1 MSIRQWALAP
11 LALLLTMGVHAQTA
25 APAKSDAKADPKAEA
40 AAAAMERAKRMA
52 AGPMRVILE
61 ASKGKRVPAE
71 AVAAPAADSNSVR
84 TVATRA
90 AVVPEAAARAAPAA
104 QANAA
109 ETVPAPAA
117 AAPAP
122 APAPTANAVSTQIT
136 LNSES
141 LQGQSVANVPSI
153 ERAASAGAAVMPN
166 LPTAPM
172 VLPKV
177 ADALVKPKLINRV
190 DPELSQR
197 LLDDLGRNAVVSVD
211 LSLRAD
217 GSVAGVVFVTSVSTR
232 VQRAVA
238 AALEQWRFEP
248 LASDRVHRVEL
259 IFSGE

>member
-1 MSIRQWALAP
+1 VSIRQWALAP
-11 LALLLTMGVHAQTA
+11 LALLLTVGVHAQTA

-104 QANAA
+104 QVNAA

-122 APAPTANAVSTQIT
+122 APTANAVTTQIT

-141 LQGQSVANVPSI
+141 LQGQSVANVPSL
-153 ERAASAGAAVMPN
+153 ERAASAAAAVMPN
-166 LPTAPM
+166 LPAASM

-259 IFSGE
+259 IFNGE

>member
-90 AVVPEAAARAAPAA
+90 AVAPEAAARAAPAA
-104 QANAA
+104 QVNAA

-117 AAPAP
+117 TAP
-122 APAPTANAVSTQIT
+122 APAPTANAVTTQIT

-259 IFSGE
+259 IFNGE